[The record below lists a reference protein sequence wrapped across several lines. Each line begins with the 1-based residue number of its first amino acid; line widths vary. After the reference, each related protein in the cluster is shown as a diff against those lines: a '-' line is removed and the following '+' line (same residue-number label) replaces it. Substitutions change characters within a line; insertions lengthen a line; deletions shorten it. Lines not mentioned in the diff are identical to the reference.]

1 MCIANPICDADEH
14 DLEMQKLWY
23 KFIFKVTSCIHIIP
37 RASWTINSF
46 SSWLSFNMV
55 VRTGTKCSRSFGRHL
70 RNCNMTFF
78 IYSKFADS
86 FSRSWFLS
94 SLKNRIKSNEFIIN
108 DKENNYNEREERVRK
123 VARLHSPSISRFVVV
138 VWFEARKL

>member
-1 MCIANPICDADEH
+1 
-14 DLEMQKLWY
+14 
-23 KFIFKVTSCIHIIP
+23 
-37 RASWTINSF
+37 
-46 SSWLSFNMV
+46 
-55 VRTGTKCSRSFGRHL
+55 
-70 RNCNMTFF
+70 MTFF

>member
-1 MCIANPICDADEH
+1 MCIANPICDTYEP

-94 SLKNRIKSNEFIIN
+94 SLKNRIKSNEFISN
-108 DKENNYNEREERVRK
+108 DKDNNYNEREERERK
-123 VARLHSPSISRFVVV
+123 VARLHSPSTSRFVVH
-138 VWFEARKL
+138 